1 MAMLAVWPLTLAS
14 SVRSVGAKQR
24 LWFRSELAHLGR
36 RVGYGIM
43 ECAETDLW
51 QVKNLNFEG

>member
-1 MAMLAVWPLTLAS
+1 LTLAS
-14 SVRSVGAKQR
+14 SVRGVGAKQR

-36 RVGYGIM
+36 IVGYRII

-51 QVKNLNFEG
+51 QVKNLKFEG